1 MSFTSSSATKT
12 ATITS
17 NGNASYTVNSKPEW
31 CTVTFTGNNSAST
44 TVNVTASANTVT
56 DSRSGTVKINTNNGS
71 VLSISVSQTGIAKT
85 TSIEKTSISVGN
97 TVSATASIALSANYN
112 CWWAPSEEIEWCGVS
127 VTNNGS
133 KSATLVITTSVA
145 NNSINTRSGNIT
157 LVADNGDR
165 YTVSVTQN
173 ASSPSSNVNPKY

>member
-1 MSFTSSSATKT
+1 MDANRSASERVAAFIVKNDNYSYNVGLKQETDGYTYSISPTSMSFTSSSATKT

-112 CWWAPSEEIEWCGVS
+112 CWWATSEEIE
-127 VTNNGS
+127 
-133 KSATLVITTSVA
+133 
-145 NNSINTRSGNIT
+145 
-157 LVADNGDR
+157 
-165 YTVSVTQN
+165 
-173 ASSPSSNVNPKY
+173 